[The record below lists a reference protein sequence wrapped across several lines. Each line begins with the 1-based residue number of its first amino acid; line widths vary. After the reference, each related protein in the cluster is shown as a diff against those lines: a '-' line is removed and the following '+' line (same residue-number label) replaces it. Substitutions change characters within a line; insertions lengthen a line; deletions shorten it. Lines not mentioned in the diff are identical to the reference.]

1 MTKFINREQEWAFL
15 NRKWREKV
23 AQMVVVYGKRRV
35 GKTELIRRFIADK
48 PAVYLLADRRAMSE
62 QLKELGRLIGQYFA
76 DATLEKNGFG
86 DWLETFAYLS
96 KIKKPFI
103 LAIDE
108 YPYLVDLESSTS
120 SVFQKG
126 WDQYLKNSKVF
137 LILSG
142 SSVGMMERETLLYRA
157 PLFGRRTGQMCLKP
171 MAFAAG
177 WQFHPGLTF
186 GEFLAFFAVV
196 GGMPAYLLQFEAK
209 KSLLDNLRQKVFVPN
224 EFLFNEV
231 EFLLKEELREPKNY
245 LALLRSI
252 AWGRNKF
259 SEMVSESGLQRNIVH
274 RYLQTLENLQLVERE
289 VPVTEKQGQK
299 SRLGVYRIADNFV
312 RFWFQLVF
320 PYKSDLEIGRLE
332 TVLAQLKIKLPIL
345 EAATY
350 ERLAQNIFWELQDKM
365 VRVDRIGRWW
375 SKGEEIDLVGLNE
388 EKRQIVLGE
397 VKWSNRLV
405 GLKVYE
411 ELKRKATLVE
421 WNKGE
426 REEYFV
432 LFSKNGFTS
441 ALKKLAKKERIFL
454 VRKNKL
460 VVR

>member
-1 MTKFINREQEWAFL
+1 
-15 NRKWREKV
+15 
-23 AQMVVVYGKRRV
+23 
-35 GKTELIRRFIADK
+35 
-48 PAVYLLADRRAMSE
+48 
-62 QLKELGRLIGQYFA
+62 
-76 DATLEKNGFG
+76 
-86 DWLETFAYLS
+86 
-96 KIKKPFI
+96 
-103 LAIDE
+103 
-108 YPYLVDLESSTS
+108 
-120 SVFQKG
+120 
-126 WDQYLKNSKVF
+126 
-137 LILSG
+137 
-142 SSVGMMERETLLYRA
+142 
-157 PLFGRRTGQMCLKP
+157 

-332 TVLAQLKIKLPIL
+332 TVLAQLKSKLPIL

-375 SKGEEIDLVGLNE
+375 SKSEEIDLVGLNE